1 MQEIEKNPRYEEARA
16 HVREVRAFYTH
27 ALTYV
32 LVIGFLATLNL
43 VKSPER
49 LWFLWAAFGWG
60 IGLVAHGMNTFAF
73 RGFLGSRWEERKIRE
88 YLERN
93 P

>member
-1 MQEIEKNPRYEEARA
+1 MREIEKDPRYEDARRQ
-16 HVREVRAFYTH
+16 VREVRAFYMH

-32 LVIGFLATLNL
+32 LVIGFLAALNL
-43 VKSPER
+43 ITSPGR

-60 IGLVAHGMNTFAF
+60 IGVCAHGFNTFALC
-73 RGFLGSRWEERKIRE
+73 GFLGPDWEQRKMRE
-88 YLERN
+88 YLERR